1 MPVWQ
6 MMPILLLARG
16 NDELDL
22 EVDDE
27 RLDELFAEAPE
38 IIAPCVVAI
47 DRYWKMKAQPRTRAE
62 DRPQRTLPL
71 RVRAEVQAVLRQ
83 ELRSTTPAA
92 ALRLRSSQARGHLR
106 VVRERHDMTDTPV
119 RWRPPPRV

>member
-1 MPVWQ
+1 MSRGLEAVGLRPAAWDPLFSHRDVGPL

-38 IIAPCVVAI
+38 MAARHSRDDGRHGSQSSTSRLAYSRSSSFSQVLVRWCMIGLGL
-47 DRYWKMKAQPRTRAE
+47 QPS
-62 DRPQRTLPL
+62 RPG
-71 RVRAEVQAVLRQ
+71 VRART
-83 ELRSTTPAA
+83 S
-92 ALRLRSSQARGHLR
+92 
-106 VVRERHDMTDTPV
+106 
-119 RWRPPPRV
+119 